1 MTCLPVFL
9 SPNRPLNRTVSKLC
23 PFSPYQQS
31 NDVTVTP
38 RPGAVPTRSNAVT
51 VTPRPGA
58 VKTRAAK
65 KAELPHSAT
74 EQPLNR
80 LIQEM
85 STVGSP
91 AFDGEIAAGENFPA
105 NIPEVGSPVDRHAM
119 ELLARAEQNNRD
131 LLQHQDIMP
140 RPGAPNTRAAKD
152 AVYPHSATEQPLN

>member
-31 NDVTVTP
+31 ND
-38 RPGAVPTRSNAVT
+38 VT